1 MFFGLSFT
9 HYDSKTV
16 KHDVKNDIPIA
27 GASVG
32 MPLTLVLKH
41 GYQWYVVP
49 NTRNYWITDTKVS
62 RLVSSWQQSD
72 DPLKNGKKKLIF
84 LFKLLANFILIWSA
98 CMYFFVILPINLKL
112 TDAEMPKQMLKLSLP
127 QFAPLIL

>member
-9 HYDSKTV
+9 HCDSKTV

-62 RLVSSWQQSD
+62 RLVSWQQSD
-72 DPLKNGKKKLIF
+72 EPLKNGKKKLIF

-98 CMYFFVILPINLKL
+98 CMYFFVILPIHLKL
-112 TDAEMPKQMLKLSLP
+112 TDAEIILSTICTLN
-127 QFAPLIL
+127 FIEV

>member
-62 RLVSSWQQSD
+62 RLVSWQQSD
-72 DPLKNGKKKLIF
+72 EPLKNGKKKLIF

-98 CMYFFVILPINLKL
+98 CMYFFVILPIHLKL
-112 TDAEMPKQMLKLSLP
+112 TDAEIILSTICTLN
-127 QFAPLIL
+127 FIEL